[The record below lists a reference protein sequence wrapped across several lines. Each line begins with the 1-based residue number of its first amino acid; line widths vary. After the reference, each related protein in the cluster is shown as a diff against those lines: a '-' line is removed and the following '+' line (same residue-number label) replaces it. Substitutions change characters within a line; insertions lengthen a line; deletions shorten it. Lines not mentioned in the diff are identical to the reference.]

1 MTGSAF
7 IIGSAIAAGAAVL
20 GSTVNAVSQSHA
32 NKTQQDMM
40 REQMSYQTSER
51 EAAQE
56 YNNPVNARKRFE
68 AAGINPY
75 FALGNIDAGSTT
87 AMSAP
92 GAPQLQAPQ
101 YGDILSALGSSVDS
115 GINTQQQFQQSEQLQ
130 LGIEQAKVDT
140 RYKLTQKLLDII
152 EQRVRIQGSS
162 LSNEEKKKN
171 LDLLDKQATRLQQ
184 DIDFTSQTWDD
195 NVKSVI
201 ANRKIA
207 ECDADG
213 RLLVNESQRIQN
225 EFARSLGEANVKL
238 VYAEVANQLSQVN
251 LNNKHAANIVADT
264 AIKKAQ
270 EKGVKIDNY
279 HKNKINWLLRE
290 GVKLDNKAKKWDTN
304 HPSYLDQIFGSA
316 ESLDK
321 RTGLEHNKVPKIQGL
336 SNSWTD
342 NSGTTRW

>member
-20 GSTVNAVSQSHA
+20 GSTVNAVSQSRT

-40 REQMSYQTSER
+40 HEQMAYQTSER
-51 EAAQE
+51 EATQE

-75 FALGNIDAGSTT
+75 FALGNIDPGSTT

-101 YGDILSALGSSVDS
+101 FGDILSSLGSSVDS

-130 LGIEQAKVDT
+130 LGIEQSKVDT

-162 LSNEEKKKN
+162 LSNDEKEKN
-171 LDLLDKQATRLQQ
+171 LDLLDKQAIRLQQ

-207 ECDADG
+207 ELDADAKELANEYQRYFNDLQKVLG
-213 RLLVNESQRIQN
+213 PEQVNLL
-225 EFARSLGEANVKL
+225 K
-238 VYAEVANQLSQVN
+238 AEIANQLSQIN
-251 LNNKHAANIVADT
+251 LNNKHAANVVADT
-264 AIKKAQ
+264 AVKNAQ
-270 EKGVKIDNY
+270 EKGVRIDNY
-279 HKNKINWLLRE
+279 QKNKLNHLIRQ
-290 GVKLDNKAKKWDTN
+290 GVRLDNQRKKYDLDR
-304 HPSYLDQIFGSA
+304 PSYFERELYAPFARGA
-316 ESLDK
+316 NVV
-321 RTGLEHNKVPKIQGL
+321 TGLGKATKL
-336 SNSWTD
+336 
-342 NSGTTRW
+342 

>member
-20 GSTVNAVSQSHA
+20 GSTVNAVSQSKT
-32 NKTQQDMM
+32 NKTQQDMTH
-40 REQMSYQTSER
+40 EQMAYQTSER

-75 FALGNIDAGSTT
+75 FALGNLDAGSTT

-92 GAPQLQAPQ
+92 GTPQLQAPQ

-162 LSNEEKKKN
+162 LSNAEKKKN

-195 NVKSVI
+195 NVKSVV
-201 ANRKIA
+201 AKRKIA
-207 ECDADG
+207 ELDSDAKELANEYQRYFNDLQQKLG
-213 RLLVNESQRIQN
+213 PEQVNLL
-225 EFARSLGEANVKL
+225 K
-238 VYAEVANQLSQVN
+238 AEIVNQLSQVN
-251 LNNKHAANIVADT
+251 LNNKHAANVVADT
-264 AIKKAQ
+264 AVKNAQ

-279 HKNKINWLLRE
+279 QKNKINHLIRQ
-290 GVKLDNKAKKWDTN
+290 GVRLDNMRKKYDLDR
-304 HPSYLDQIFGSA
+304 PSYFERELYAPFARGA
-316 ESLDK
+316 NVV
-321 RTGLEHNKVPKIQGL
+321 TGLGKATKL
-336 SNSWTD
+336 
-342 NSGTTRW
+342 